1 MSQPLNSGGSPA
13 PWFRI
18 FGIECWSV
26 LWGNLASQI
35 QRNWTYPACRVG
47 IFKKVISFKSGCR
60 LNSAIVFRSKAAP
73 NHAGKGGSLSAST
86 LTPVLN
92 NGYMPWRFRWWVQVW
107 FPLDFLCRS
116 DRKSPANPPLHIA
129 RTVMHKREILN
140 RLIWKNK
147 NLINQTN
154 LPKKH

>member
-18 FGIECWSV
+18 FGVEWWSV
-26 LWGNLASQI
+26 LWRNLTVQS

-60 LNSAIVFRSKAAP
+60 LNTAKVFRSKAAP
-73 NHAGKGGSLSAST
+73 NHSGTGGLFSASAK
-86 LTPVLN
+86 TPVLN